1 MSRPSFVLMT
11 LAVMGCYHATVE
23 TGAAP
28 SEQVIERCCEAGF
41 LGGLVPPKAVRS
53 EGACP
58 DGVAR
63 VETARSFSNVVF
75 TVLTAGLYSPMSVRI
90 TCASAPA
97 VAAAAQAPV
106 PPAAQEPVLP
116 ATVRPDSDER
126 AAP

>member
-1 MSRPSFVLMT
+1 MPRSSAALLLF
-11 LAVMGCYHATVE
+11 AVMGCYHATVE

-53 EGACP
+53 EAACP

-63 VETARSFSNVVF
+63 VETSRSFSNVVF

-97 VAAAAQAPV
+97 VAVAQGAV
-106 PPAAQEPVLP
+106 P
-116 ATVRPDSDER
+116 
-126 AAP
+126 

>member
-1 MSRPSFVLMT
+1 MFRSMLVLT
-11 LAVMGCYHATVE
+11 ALAMMGCYHATVE

-53 EGACP
+53 EAACP

-63 VETARSFSNVVF
+63 VETSRSFSNVVF

-97 VAAAAQAPV
+97 VAAALAPM
-106 PPAAQEPVLP
+106 LP
-116 ATVRPDSDER
+116 ATARADSAGR
-126 AAP
+126 AVP

>member
-1 MSRPSFVLMT
+1 MPRSRVVL
-11 LAVMGCYHATVE
+11 LLLVVMGCYHATVE

-41 LGGLVPPKAVRS
+41 LGGLVPPKAVQS
-53 EGACP
+53 EAACP

-63 VETARSFSNVVF
+63 VETSRSFSNVVF

-97 VAAAAQAPV
+97 VAAVQEAM
-106 PPAAQEPVLP
+106 PPT
-116 ATVRPDSDER
+116 ATVRTDSTGR
-126 AAP
+126 AVP